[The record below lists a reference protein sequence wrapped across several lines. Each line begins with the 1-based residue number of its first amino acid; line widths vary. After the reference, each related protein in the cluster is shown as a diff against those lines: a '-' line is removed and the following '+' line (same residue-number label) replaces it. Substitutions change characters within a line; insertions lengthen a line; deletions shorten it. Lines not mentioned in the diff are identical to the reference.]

1 MRVFHSLVFDEN
13 IETTG
18 NIYTDAS
25 WNSQLGLPDK
35 LTIFALTD
43 TVTGANTN
51 LTVQIEEGPDQV
63 HWQSKLGTAT
73 TTAEIF
79 TAALASTAN
88 TIAVGRDAGTT
99 PSAGFIRLRI
109 QLGPS
114 TASPKAHVRIWVTG
128 RGEQIP

>member
-13 IETTG
+13 IEATT

-25 WNSQLGLPDK
+25 WNAQLGLPDK

-43 TVTGANTN
+43 TVSGTSPT
-51 LTVQIEEGPDQV
+51 LSVQIEEGPDQV

-79 TAALASTAN
+79 STALSAAAN
-88 TIAVGRDAGTT
+88 TVAVGRDAGAV
-99 PSAGFIRLRI
+99 PSAAFIRLRI
-109 QLGPS
+109 ALGG
-114 TASPKAHVRIWVTG
+114 TSPKAHVRVWVTG
-128 RGEQIP
+128 RGEQ

>member
-13 IETTG
+13 IESSA

-25 WNSQLGLPDK
+25 WNSQFGLPDK

-43 TVTGANTN
+43 TASGTPT

-63 HWQSKLGTAT
+63 HWASKSTTGAEISTT
-73 TTAEIF
+73 IPTTANG
-79 TAALASTAN
+79 LL
-88 TIAVGRDAGTT
+88 VGRDPGTT

-109 QLGPS
+109 ALTGAGAKS
-114 TASPKAHVRIWVTG
+114 HVRVWVTG